1 MELSSMTAMKLKE
14 LISSGETCS
23 RDIMESVLNEIDRR
37 ESSVKAYIT
46 VRDRKELLDEAEK
59 IDARRERGEAVGVL
73 DGLPIAIKD
82 NICTEGIPTTCA
94 SRMLADFVPPYNA
107 TVVEKILDAD
117 GIVIGK
123 TNLDEFSMG
132 SSTENS
138 IIGPTMN
145 PHNPDYVSGGT
156 SGGSAAAVAA
166 NECIIAIGSDTG
178 GSIRQP
184 ASFCGVTGIKPTYG
198 RVSRYGLVA
207 YASSLDQIGVLSK
220 DVSDAAL
227 LMGVIAG
234 HDPRDTTSINK
245 DTPDYLSGLGSKQ
258 TYRVGVP
265 KEYFEEGLNDEVRES
280 VERVIDLLKNDGH
293 SIVQVSLP
301 KTHYAVAAYYIIA
314 CAEASSNLARYD
326 GVRYTFRAEGVNDL
340 DDMYL
345 NTRAEAFGE
354 EVKRRIILGTYVL
367 SSGYYDAYYLKASRV
382 RSAIIEEY
390 NSAFETS
397 DFLIHPVAP
406 TAAFRIGEKI
416 NDPLEMYLSDIYSTI
431 ANLTGTPAISIS
443 CGKTG
448 EGLPIGVQ
456 IAARPLDEEILLS
469 AASRIESLLAGNN
482 PL

>member
-1 MELSSMTAMKLKE
+1 MELSAMTAMKLKA
-14 LISSGETCS
+14 LLSSGETCS

-37 ESSVKAYIT
+37 ESSVKAFIT
-46 VRDRKELLDEAEK
+46 VRERKELMEEAEK
-59 IDARRERGEAVGVL
+59 IDSRRKSGEPVGVL
-73 DGLPIAIKD
+73 DGLPIAVKD
-82 NICTEGIPTTCA
+82 NICTEGVPTTCA

-107 TVVEKILDAD
+107 AVVEKILDAD

-138 IIGPTMN
+138 IIGPTRN
-145 PHNPDYVSGGT
+145 PHNFDYVSGGT

-166 NECIIAIGSDTG
+166 NECILAIGSDTG

-184 ASFCGVTGIKPTYG
+184 ASFCGVVGIKPTYG
-198 RVSRYGLVA
+198 RVSRYGLIA

-220 DVSDAAL
+220 DVKDTAL

-234 HDPRDTTSINK
+234 HDARDTTSINTGVPEYISRL
-245 DTPDYLSGLGSKQ
+245 DSRQ

-293 SIVQVSLP
+293 TIVQVSLP
-301 KTHYAVAAYYIIA
+301 KTDYAVAAYYIIA

-326 GVRYTFRAEGVNDL
+326 GVRYTFRAGGVNDL
-340 DDMYL
+340 NEMYF
-345 NTRAEAFGE
+345 NTRAEGFGE

-382 RSAIIEEY
+382 RSMLIDEY
-390 NSAFETS
+390 TAAFKQC

-406 TAAFRIGEKI
+406 TAAFKIGEKI

-431 ANLTGTPAISIS
+431 ANLTGMPAISIS
-443 CGKTG
+443 CGKTK

-456 IAARPLDEEILLS
+456 IAAKPLDEEVILS
-469 AASRIESLLAGNN
+469 AAARVESLLLDNN